1 MFYSKIQL
9 NGTSMCMPGIVLG
22 AKKIET
28 KIHSPC
34 PLILLQVRLTL
45 TEVKGV
51 WSFHYLEKSSASVS
65 Y

>member
-1 MFYSKIQL
+1 
-9 NGTSMCMPGIVLG
+9 MCMPGIVLG
-22 AKKIET
+22 AKTIET
-28 KIHSPC
+28 KIRSPC

-51 WSFHYLEKSSASVS
+51 WSFHYLEKSSASIS